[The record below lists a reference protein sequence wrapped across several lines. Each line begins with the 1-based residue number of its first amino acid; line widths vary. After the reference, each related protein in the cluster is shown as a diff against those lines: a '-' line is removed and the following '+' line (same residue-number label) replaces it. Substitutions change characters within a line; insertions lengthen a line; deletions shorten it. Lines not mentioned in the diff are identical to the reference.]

1 MGDRSDASA
10 MRFTSEIAVHLD
22 AVFRYFRR
30 RAASTDVDDL
40 TAEVFETAWRK
51 LADIPS
57 ERTLP
62 WLYRTAGFVLANHRR
77 RVQSLPLQLVE
88 EPTDDDHAR
97 RIAERDR
104 LSRALALLSERDREI
119 LLLHAWEGL
128 SGDELGEALA
138 ISRSGAQAALSRA
151 RTRFREVW
159 ERDAQDLPTH

>member
-10 MRFTSEIAVHLD
+10 MRFASEIAVHLD

-30 RAASTDVDDL
+30 RAVSTDVDDL
-40 TAEVFETAWRK
+40 TAEVFEIAWRK

-57 ERTLP
+57 ERALP

-77 RVQSLPLQLVE
+77 RVQGLPLQLVD
-88 EPTDDDHAR
+88 EPTDEDHAH
-97 RIAERDR
+97 RIAERDQ
-104 LSRALALLSERDREI
+104 LSRALAALSERDREV

-159 ERDAQDLPTH
+159 ELDAQDLPAY